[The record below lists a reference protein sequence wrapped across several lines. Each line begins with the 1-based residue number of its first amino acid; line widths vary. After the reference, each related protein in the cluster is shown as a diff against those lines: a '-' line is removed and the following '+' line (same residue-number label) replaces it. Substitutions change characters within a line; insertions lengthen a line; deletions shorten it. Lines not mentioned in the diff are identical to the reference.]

1 MEGAIVTVRQENGK
15 KKGIRKVIVAF
26 GFAMVTLTFFS
37 NTLLN
42 LSLAEVTVEKSIA
55 GGLSHEVTGTGTT
68 QAAETS
74 DLYVET
80 NWPVAS
86 VAVKAGDTV
95 EAGQELVTMKTTDAE
110 DALQDNRARLRQK
123 QLSLEKLQESYEE
136 AFRTGDDK
144 QLHGMAR
151 DMESLQL
158 DIGILERQIASGER
172 QLAAFSR
179 IVSPVAGIVTEV
191 NAVKGAP
198 VQSGKAA
205 VRIADMTKGQE
216 LKAVV
221 EEAKVPY
228 VQVGDKTE
236 VIFASLN
243 NAHIPA
249 EVTEIRDAAQTQAQ
263 SGSSGSTG
271 STGSTGSKASES
283 SGAKEVTLTLHDGR
297 LKGGESGSFSIVKK
311 TPTFR
316 SVLPND
322 AIREDDNGTF
332 VLIVKEKKGPL
343 GTEYELQR
351 ASVQTGDSDDEKTS
365 IENGITPLDQ
375 VVVSSSKSVTEG
387 DRVLVRKD

>member
-1 MEGAIVTVRQENGK
+1 MEGAIVAVRQENGK

-55 GGLSHEVTGTGTT
+55 GVLSHEVTGTGTT

-80 NWPVAS
+80 NWPVAA

-95 EAGQELVTMKTTDAE
+95 EAGQELVVMKTADAE
-110 DALQDNRARLRQK
+110 EVLQDNKARLRQK

-158 DIGILERQIASGER
+158 DIGILERQIESGER
-172 QLAAFSR
+172 QLAAFAR

-191 NAVKGAP
+191 SAVKGAP

-205 VRIADMTKGQE
+205 VRIADLAKGQE
-216 LKAVV
+216 LKTVV

-243 NAHIPA
+243 NAHISA
-249 EVTEIRDAAQTQAQ
+249 EVTEIRDAAQAQTQ
-263 SGSSGSTG
+263 SGSS
-271 STGSTGSKASES
+271 GSTGSKASES
-283 SGAKEVTLTLHDGR
+283 SGAKEVTLTLHDAR

-311 TPTFR
+311 TSTFR

-332 VLIVKEKKGPL
+332 VLVVKEKKGPL

-375 VVVSSSKSVTEG
+375 VVVSSSKSVAEG